1 MHPDCNNT
9 AKIVIYS
16 LPIIMTLNY
25 FGESNLRSR
34 FTTPSKM
41 ITTRL
46 LYSLMSIAT
55 ILIINDKL
63 SKDHHNKMCA
73 ESREFLREWG
83 HISPYHSSLRESDS
97 SVEEL
102 ISY

>member
-1 MHPDCNNT
+1 MYFISQDNT
-9 AKIVIYS
+9 RVVIYS
-16 LPIIMTLNY
+16 LPIIMALNY
-25 FGESNLRSR
+25 FGESNLTSR
-34 FTTPSKM
+34 FTPQSQKL
-41 ITTRL
+41 TTRL

-55 ILIINDKL
+55 VLAINDKL
-63 SKDHHNKMCA
+63 SKDKYNKMCNKD
-73 ESREFLREWG
+73 REFLREWG